1 MPITKENSRNLFTPD
16 AICFRAWNTNSKR
29 FVVILYVDFLKRH
42 VIFKHSKKEIMLSEK
57 IGNIE
62 FDRFTS
68 LYDTYMVKIYENDII
83 SDGFKCWS
91 IEYWNGAFYVSTG
104 ILLGKFLNTGN
115 YFRCGHMRKY
125 NDKFIIERKYK
136 EDGGWEQ

>member
-1 MPITKENSRNLFTPD
+1 
-16 AICFRAWNTNSKR
+16 
-29 FVVILYVDFLKRH
+29 
-42 VIFKHSKKEIMLSEK
+42 MLSEK